1 MDYNFSPQHSSMA
14 LDTKVSYVMKRVY
27 FKMFLAL
34 LVTALT
40 ALFVSQSESIKHMV
54 YGGKFNYFILAIVEI
69 GLVIWITA
77 GLNKMK
83 SSTATLLFFLFSI
96 VNGLTLSIIF
106 LAYAPDA
113 IAKTF
118 FITAGTFGAMSV
130 YGYFTN
136 RDLTKFG
143 TYLMYALFGLIIC
156 MLVNIFTKSNTLD
169 WIISIVGVFLFL
181 GLTAWDTQKIKQM
194 AAYAPEDAQTI
205 GKLATIGALSLYLDF
220 INLFLFLLRIF
231 GNRN

>member
-1 MDYNFSPQHSSMA
+1 MDYNFSQNASSVDA
-14 LDTKVSYVMKRVY
+14 KVSLVMKRVY

-34 LVTALT
+34 LVTAFT
-40 ALFVSQSESIKHMV
+40 ALFVSTSPQMLSMV
-54 YGGKFNYFILAIVEI
+54 YGGTFNYIIFVVLEL
-69 GLVIWITA
+69 GLVIGITA

-96 VNGLTLSIIF
+96 VNGFTLSIIF
-106 LAYAPDA
+106 LAYSLPSL
-113 IAKTF
+113 AKTF

-130 YGYFTN
+130 YGYFTS

-156 MLVNIFTKSNTLD
+156 ALVNLFTKSSTLD

-181 GLTAWDTQKIKQM
+181 GLTAWDTQKVKQM
-194 AAYAPEDAQTI
+194 AAYAPADPQTI

-220 INLFLFLLRIF
+220 INLFLFLLRFF
-231 GNRN
+231 GSSRD